1 MKRNRSQI
9 VPLLVA
15 LYLVTRL
22 AVLLFLDY
30 RPRVFTEE
38 FAAGVI
44 ARELIKGPF
53 LPLTFLVTADY
64 GGGIVV
70 TGVLTVPFFLLL
82 GENSFALR
90 LVHILFSLGILMLLY
105 AAARRFAGPRV
116 AAVASLL
123 YVFCPPF
130 LVESQVTPMWH
141 LESSLFVLG
150 ALYFFLR
157 ARYGDGIR
165 GTRDICLAGLL
176 AGFGAYFWPS
186 VAIVLILIFAVWWVR
201 DRIFVLRSDFW
212 LFALSF
218 VVGFSPFLY
227 NLYQYNSSVGQ
238 WVLTAGKLNLTSSA
252 ALAKLCHLLAVDF
265 PASFFFRGAGCVGG
279 ALLDKVYYG
288 VVLTAF
294 FTAAWV
300 YRRSLGRFLVR
311 LLPFTRID
319 AGKISPVA
327 VFLLYPVLYLAA
339 YVGCRFG
346 LNECGSANGA
356 FEYRHL
362 APDFPFLFIALGIA
376 FDRLADRSRVA
387 YRAGVAALA
396 GLCVFGVLPMLKAD
410 AFGDAFRYRGY
421 TYAMI
426 GARFDE
432 MYGEDHAGALGRFY
446 KGIPDARDRE
456 ECVIEYCET
465 IANNFLSSSPPRGT
479 VRDYAAYLESVA
491 PPFRDDCFRGLGRLL
506 AVKIDKAIIRP
517 RGLELWQETIQGV
530 PDRHLLPLYEGLS
543 QITVFRSGFDRAQCL
558 AFLRR
563 LPPQFQGAC
572 ERAMERQ
579 LLLWNPPMRWRTSR
593 ESGSP

>member
-1 MKRNRSQI
+1 
-9 VPLLVA
+9 VA

-30 RPRVFTEE
+30 RPLVMADEFTG
-38 FAAGVI
+38 GVV

-53 LPLTFLVTADY
+53 LPLFFLQTADY
-64 GGGIVV
+64 SGGIAV

-90 LVHILFSLGILMLLY
+90 LVHVLFSLGILMLLY

-157 ARYGDGIR
+157 ARYGDGGIR

-176 AGFGAYFWPS
+176 AGFGEYFMPS
-186 VAIVLILIFAVWWVR
+186 VAIVLILIFAVWWVL

-227 NLYQYNSSVGQ
+227 NLYQYNSSAGQ
-238 WVLTAGKLNLTSSA
+238 WVLTAAKLNLTSSA
-252 ALAKLCHLLAVDF
+252 ALAKLFNLLAVDF

-362 APDFPFLFIALGIA
+362 APVFPFLFIALGIA

-396 GLCVFGVLPMLKAD
+396 GLCVFGILPWLKAD

-421 TYAMI
+421 TYHLI

-432 MYGEDHAGALGRFY
+432 MYGEDHAGALGRIY

-456 ECVIEYCET
+456 ECVNAYCET
-465 IANNFLSSSPPRGT
+465 IAMSFLLSSPPRGT
-479 VRDYAAYLESVA
+479 VRDYAASLESVA
-491 PPFRDDCFRGLGRLL
+491 PPFRDDCFRGLGRVLD
-506 AVKIDKAIIRP
+506 VGP
-517 RGLELWQETIQGV
+517 GGLELFQEKIQGV
-530 PDRHLLPLYEGLS
+530 PERHLLPLYEGLS
-543 QITVFRSGFDRAQCL
+543 QVTVVRSGFDRAQCL
-558 AFLRR
+558 AFLSR

-579 LLLWNPPMRWRTSR
+579 LLLCNPPMRWRTSR